1 MTASA
6 GFLIYAALYRLT
18 VLAVGALSIWL
29 GFRLFNNAAG
39 SRAHDSAGS
48 ASAEGGG
55 FKLALTSLLPG
66 TYFALFGTV
75 IISIMLWRGEP
86 QLDQKNVVA
95 SGEKGIRVEQTSS
108 SRVDCNINLDD
119 MAQEWETLGKSG
131 LTLAEAAGPLH
142 KIACYYGKKNRIG
155 EAAALARL
163 AALYGKEEGKAEH
176 LALLAQLL
184 RANGDEEEAAKTEQA
199 AAALRRQGQ

>member
-29 GFRLFNNAAG
+29 GFRLFSNASKNNGAA
-39 SRAHDSAGS
+39 DGS

-108 SRVDCNINLDD
+108 SRFDCNINLDD
-119 MAQEWETLGKSG
+119 MAQEWETLGTSG

-142 KIACYYGKKNRIG
+142 KIACYYGKENRIG

-176 LALLAQLL
+176 LALLAELL